1 MTTVGTGDVP
11 DEPLDLRIERLQ
23 ARIVGAREGSADASQ
38 LQDLQQA
45 LMILLE
51 ARRVGDRD
59 SRDRRPR

>member
-1 MTTVGTGDVP
+1 MTTVGSGGVP

-51 ARRVGDRD
+51 ARRVSDRD
-59 SRDRRPR
+59 SRDRGPR